1 MSAKIALYPGD
12 GIGPEV
18 TAEAVA
24 CLEALDARHRIG
36 FSFEEA
42 TIGGAAIDATGG
54 KTALPEQATRLG
66 ETADGA
72 LLGAVGGPKWD
83 DPKASVR
90 PEQAL
95 LGIRKHLELFANLR
109 PVKTVESMLG
119 ASTLKPEV
127 VRGVDIL
134 VIRELTGGIYFGK
147 PSERRQGPK
156 GREAVDTMLYDES
169 EVRRVVEVA
178 FDLARQRRKKVTS
191 VDKANVLST
200 SRLWRE
206 VATEVAARNRDVAYE
221 DLLVDAMAM
230 HLIRRPKDFDVIV
243 TENLFG
249 DILTDEAAMLPGS
262 MGLLPSASLGPR
274 RSRRKATDGVER
286 EVVFGLYEPI
296 HGSAPDI
303 AGKGIANP
311 LAAILSAAMML
322 RFSLGEPAAA
332 ADLER
337 AVDAALARGLRT
349 ADLAA
354 PGEKAVSTK
363 EMGEAVRAAL
373 R

>member
-1 MSAKIALYPGD
+1 MSATIALYPGD

-18 TAEAVA
+18 TEEAVA
-24 CLEALDARHRIG
+24 CLKTLDSRFGLGLA
-36 FSFEEA
+36 FESA
-42 TIGGAAIDATGG
+42 MIGGAAIDATGG
-54 KTALPEQATRLG
+54 RTALPDEALRLG
-66 ETADGA
+66 ERADGA
-72 LLGAVGGPKWD
+72 LLGAVGGPRWD
-83 DPKASVR
+83 DPKSTVR

-95 LGIRKHLELFANLR
+95 LGVRKHLELFANLR
-109 PVKTVESMLG
+109 PVRTMDALLD

-147 PSERRQGPK
+147 PSERRNGPS
-156 GREAVDTMLYDES
+156 GREAVDTMVYTEP
-169 EVRRVVEVA
+169 EVRRVVEAA
-178 FDLARQRRKKVTS
+178 FDRARLRRKKVTS

-206 VATEVAARNRDVAYE
+206 VAHEVAARYPDVAYE

-230 HLIRRPKDFDVIV
+230 HLIRRPRDFDVIV

-262 MGLLPSASLGPR
+262 MGLLPSASLGTR
-274 RSRRKATDGVER
+274 RGRRRASDGVER
-286 EVVFGLYEPI
+286 DVTFGLYEPI

-303 AGKGIANP
+303 AGKGVANP

-322 RFSLGEPAAA
+322 HFSLGEPAAA
-332 ADLER
+332 AALEG
-337 AVDAALARGLRT
+337 AVEKVIAGGLRT
-349 ADLAA
+349 ADLAM
-354 PGEKAVSTK
+354 PGENSVSTR